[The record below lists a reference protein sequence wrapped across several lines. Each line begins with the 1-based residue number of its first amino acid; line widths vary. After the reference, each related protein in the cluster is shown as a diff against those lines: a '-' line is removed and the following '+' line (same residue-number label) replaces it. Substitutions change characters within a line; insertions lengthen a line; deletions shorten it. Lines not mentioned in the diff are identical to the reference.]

1 MLHFSPELARK
12 KPPVVVVCGV
22 DGRAGTETIERLL
35 ERGGDRW
42 AVISNEVDGPEF
54 AAAAV
59 ERVAGQMV
67 PHAIGCLCCVTRSGL
82 VSSLRRLY
90 ARRAQG
96 EIDFDQVLVET
107 LPDADP
113 APVMQTLLNNALVTE
128 YFRLDSVVAVLP
140 GAGAGAG
147 ALAGTRYGGKQL
159 ALADRIV
166 LDPGVLDKPETHAR
180 LQRLNPFAGRVP
192 SDRPILANT
201 LLGAGL
207 ETRLLEHDLGNWLA
221 SPHYRESDQLDSG
234 LHGFAIEFAHALD
247 WDALHGWL
255 NAGTQT
261 NGDIMYRTKGA
272 VRIEGMDGP
281 VVLNGVQH
289 VFQPPQRMP
298 GVEVDRS
305 RLLFI
310 TADLDR
316 AAIEASLRDDLPQ
329 FLRLSRERAERAAR
343 AAADP
348 SIPV

>member
-1 MLHFSPELARK
+1 MLRFAPELAHQK
-12 KPPVVVVCGV
+12 LPVIVMCGV
-22 DGRAGTETIERLL
+22 DGHARTRTVERLL
-35 ERGGDRW
+35 EQGGERW
-42 AVISNEVDGPEF
+42 AVISNEVDGPDF

-82 VSSLRRLY
+82 VSSLRRLF

-128 YFRLDSVVAVLP
+128 YFRLDSVVAILP
-140 GAGAGAG
+140 GTDTEV
-147 ALAGTRYGGKQL
+147 LSNTHHGGKQL

-166 LDPGVLDKPETHAR
+166 LDPTAR
-180 LQRLNPFAGRVP
+180 GASDGSASLRRLNPVADRVP
-192 SDRPILANT
+192 ADQPISAQT

-207 ETRLLEHDLGNWLA
+207 EPRLLDDDLGGWLA
-221 SPHYRESDQLDSG
+221 SPHYRDTDRLECG
-234 LHGFAIEFAHALD
+234 LHGFAIEFADALD

-255 NAGTQT
+255 NAGTQS
-261 NGDIMYRTKGA
+261 NGDVMYRTKGA
-272 VRIEGMDGP
+272 VLVKGMDGP
-281 VVLNGVQH
+281 VILNGVQH
-289 VFQPPQRMP
+289 VFQPPQQMP
-298 GVEVDRS
+298 GVELAHS

-316 AAIEASLRDDLPQ
+316 AAVETSLRDDLPQ